1 MKKFLSFVLCLVMLF
16 SFVACGQE
24 NKEDTEYHLTASKLI
39 DEYEDSSF
47 NTDSKYNDKI
57 LYITGKIEE
66 IEDLDERIIVV
77 FGNDKQDG
85 TFVLVY
91 CSFYSDNMENKLL
104 I

>member
-1 MKKFLSFVLCLVMLF
+1 MLF

-24 NKEDTEYHLTASKLI
+24 NKEDTEYHLTASELI

-77 FGNDKQDG
+77 FGK
-85 TFVLVY
+85 
-91 CSFYSDNMENKLL
+91 
-104 I
+104 